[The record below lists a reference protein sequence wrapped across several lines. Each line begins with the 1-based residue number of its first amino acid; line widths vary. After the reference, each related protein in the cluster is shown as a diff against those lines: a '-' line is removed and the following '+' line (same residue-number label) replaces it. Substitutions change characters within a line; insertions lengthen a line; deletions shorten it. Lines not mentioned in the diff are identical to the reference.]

1 MSFRRRR
8 KKKDRRRFRGV
19 YLLPNL
25 ITTASLFA
33 GFYAIVAAMDGRFY
47 SAAIAILVALVL
59 DGLDGRVARMTK
71 STSDFGV
78 QYDSLAD
85 LVVFGVAPALL
96 VYLWALK
103 GLPYKQFGWVAA
115 FLFVVCG
122 ALRLARF
129 NVQQGS
135 MDPRYFNGL
144 PIPAA
149 ATLVATSILFYYEI
163 GEWAPERHVYILAMI
178 YLLSFLMV
186 SNVKYVSFKKMDL
199 FQRHPFHSLVAA
211 VLIFVVVATAPT
223 IMGFLLMAAY
233 VASGPISTFIYH
245 RRAALT
251 PKGEGETPPAKLTG
265 SQGLDLGGGGEAQSR
280 PD

>member
-1 MSFRRRR
+1 MSIRRRR
-8 KKKDRRRFRGV
+8 KKKDKRRFRGV

-25 ITTASLFA
+25 ITTGSLFA
-33 GFYAIVAAMDGRFY
+33 GFYAIVASIDGRFY
-47 SAAIAILVALVL
+47 AAAVAILVSLVL
-59 DGLDGRVARMTK
+59 DGLDGRIARITK
-71 STSDFGV
+71 STSGFGV

-85 LVVFGVAPALL
+85 LVSFGVAPGIL

-103 GLPYKQFGWVAA
+103 PYHQFGWVAA

-149 ATLVATSILFYYEI
+149 ATMIATAIIFYYQI
-163 GEWAPERHVYILAMI
+163 GEWAPERHIYILAMI

-186 SNVKYVSFKKMDL
+186 SNIKYMSFKKMEL
-199 FQRHPFHSLVAA
+199 FRRHPFHTLVAV
-211 VLIFVVVATAPT
+211 VLIFVVVATAPN

-233 VASGPISTFIYH
+233 VASGPISTYMYH
-245 RRAALT
+245 RRSALAA
-251 PKGEGETPPAKLTG
+251 KGEGETPPPKLANH
-265 SQGLDLGGGGEAQSR
+265 QGLDLGGGGETGKQA
-280 PD
+280 

>member
-1 MSFRRRR
+1 MKFKRNR
-8 KKKDRRRFRGV
+8 KKKERRRRGV

-33 GFYAIVAAMDGRFY
+33 GFYAMVAAINGRFL
-47 SAAIAILVALVL
+47 AAAWAIFIALVL
-59 DGLDGRVARMTK
+59 DGLDGRIARLTQ
-71 STSDFGV
+71 STSGFGM

-85 LVVFGVAPALL
+85 LAAFGVAPGLL

-103 GLPYKQFGWVAA
+103 PFGQFGWVAA
-115 FLFVVCG
+115 FLYVVCG

-149 ATLVATSILFYYEI
+149 AMLIATSIAFYYEI
-163 GEWAPERHVYILAMI
+163 GEWAPERHIYILVMI

-186 SNVKYVSFKKMDL
+186 SNIKYVSFKKLEL
-199 FQRHPFHSLVAA
+199 FRRHPFQTLVAL
-211 VLIFVVVATAPT
+211 VLLFVVVATKPE
-223 IMGFLLMAAY
+223 IMGFLLMVTY
-233 VASGPISTFIYH
+233 VGSGPLSTAVYY
-245 RRAALT
+245 RQKRTQKEA
-251 PKGEGETPPAKLTG
+251 EEETPASTPSG
-265 SQGLDLGGGGEAQSR
+265 
-280 PD
+280 P

>member
-25 ITTASLFA
+25 ITSMSLFS
-33 GFYAIVAAMDGRFY
+33 GFYAIVASMDGRFY
-47 SAAIAILVALVL
+47 AAAWAILIAMIL

-71 STSDFGV
+71 TTSGFGV

-85 LVVFGVAPALL
+85 LVAFGVGPGIMT
-96 VYLWALK
+96 YLWALK
-103 GLPYKQFGWVAA
+103 DFKQFGWAAA

-135 MDPRYFNGL
+135 FDPRYFNGL
-144 PIPAA
+144 PIPGAA
-149 ATLVATSILFYYEI
+149 VMVAASVAFYHEMGWVSQGSTFILGMMY
-163 GEWAPERHVYILAMI
+163 V
-178 YLLSFLMV
+178 LSFLMV
-186 SNVKYVSFKKMDL
+186 SNIKYISFKKVEL
-199 FQRHPFHSLVAA
+199 FRRHPFHTLVGL
-211 VLIFVVVATAPT
+211 VLIFVAVAAVPN
-223 IMGFLLMAAY
+223 ILGFLLMAAY
-233 VASGPISTFIYH
+233 VVSGPISTFMYH
-245 RRAALT
+245 RREALT
-251 PKGEGETPPAKLTG
+251 PKGEGEATPAKLTG
-265 SQGLDLGGGGEAQSR
+265 SQGLDLGSGGEAQSR

>member
-47 SAAIAILVALVL
+47 AAAWAILVSLIL
-59 DGLDGRVARMTK
+59 DGLDGRIARLTQ
-71 STSDFGV
+71 STSGFGM

-85 LVVFGVAPALL
+85 LVAFGVAPAILA
-96 VYLWALK
+96 YLWALK
-103 GLPYKQFGWVAA
+103 DFKQFGWAAA

-135 MDPRYFNGL
+135 LDPRYFNGL

-149 ATLVATSILFYYEI
+149 AMMVATAVAFYHELGETPPDGSKFIL
-163 GEWAPERHVYILAMI
+163 GMI
-178 YLLSFLMV
+178 YVLSFLMV
-186 SNVKYVSFKKMDL
+186 SNIKYISFKKVEL
-199 FQRHPFHSLVAA
+199 FRRHPFHTLVGL
-211 VLIFVVVATAPT
+211 VLIFVVVATAPN
-223 IMGFLLMAAY
+223 IIGFLLMLAY
-233 VASGPISTFIYH
+233 VGSGPISTFMYY
-245 RRAALT
+245 RRPAVA
-251 PKGEGETPPAKLTG
+251 PKGESETPPSKLTG
-265 SQGLDLGGGGEAQSR
+265 SQGLDLGGGGEA
-280 PD
+280 

>member
-1 MSFRRRR
+1 MSLRRKR
-8 KKKDRRRFRGV
+8 KKKDRRKFRGV

-33 GFYAIVAAMDGRFY
+33 GFFAIVAAMEGRFV
-47 SAAIAILVALVL
+47 AAAWAIFVSLIL
-59 DGLDGRVARMTK
+59 DGLDGRIARMTH
-71 STSDFGV
+71 SSSSFGV

-85 LVVFGVAPALL
+85 LVAFGVAPALL

-103 GLPYKQFGWVAA
+103 PFKQFGWVAA

-129 NVQQGS
+129 NVQTGS

-149 ATLVATSILFYYEI
+149 AMVIATSIAFYYEI
-163 GEWAPERHVYILAMI
+163 GEWAPQRHVLILGMI

-186 SNVKYVSFKKMDL
+186 SNIKYVSFKKVEL
-199 FQRHPFHSLVAA
+199 FKRHPFQSLVAA
-211 VLIFVVVATAPT
+211 VLLFVGVAAAPEL
-223 IMGFLLMAAY
+223 MGFPLMVVY
-233 VASGPISTFIYH
+233 MASGPISTIFYL
-245 RRAALT
+245 RQKRQAEQA
-251 PKGEGETPPAKLTG
+251 EEETPAPKPSG
-265 SQGLDLGGGGEAQSR
+265 S
-280 PD
+280 

>member
-8 KKKDRRRFRGV
+8 KKRNRRFRGV
-19 YLLPNL
+19 FLLPNL
-25 ITTASLFA
+25 ITTGSLFA
-33 GFYAIVAAMDGRFY
+33 GFYAIIAAIDGRFH
-47 SAAIAILVALVL
+47 AAAWAIFISLVL
-59 DGLDGRVARMTK
+59 DGLDGRIARITK
-71 STSDFGV
+71 STSGFGV

-85 LVVFGVAPALL
+85 LVAFGVAPSLL

-103 GLPYKQFGWVAA
+103 PYKQFGWVAA

-149 ATLVATSILFYYEI
+149 AMLIATSIAFYYQI

-186 SNVKYVSFKKMDL
+186 SNFKYISFKKMEL
-199 FQRHPFHSLVAA
+199 FRRHPFHTLVAA
-211 VLIFVVVATAPT
+211 VLLFVVIATAPE
-223 IMGFLLMAAY
+223 IMGFLCMVVY
-233 VASGPISTFIYH
+233 VASGPLSTYYYY
-245 RRAALT
+245 RRPLA
-251 PKGEGETPPAKLTG
+251 PDKSEGEIPAPKP
-265 SQGLDLGGGGEAQSR
+265 SN
-280 PD
+280 P

>member
-25 ITTASLFA
+25 ITTGSLFA
-33 GFYAIVAAMDGRFY
+33 GFYAIVAAIDGRFHA
-47 SAAIAILVALVL
+47 AAIAILVSLVL
-59 DGLDGRVARMTK
+59 DGLDGRIARMTK

-85 LVVFGVAPALL
+85 LVAFGVAPGIL

-103 GLPYKQFGWVAA
+103 PYHQFGWVAA

-149 ATLVATSILFYYEI
+149 ATMIATAIIFYYEI

-186 SNVKYVSFKKMDL
+186 SNIKYVSFKKMEL
-199 FQRHPFHSLVAA
+199 FRRHPFHTLVAV
-211 VLIFVVVATAPT
+211 VLIFVVVATAPN

-233 VASGPISTFIYH
+233 VASGPISTFMYH
-245 RRAALT
+245 RRL
-251 PKGEGETPPAKLTG
+251 PLPDKGESETPPPKLTN
-265 SQGLDLGGGGEAQSR
+265 SQGLDLGAGGEARKQA
-280 PD
+280 

>member
-25 ITTASLFA
+25 ITTGSLFS
-33 GFYAIVAAMDGRFY
+33 GFYAIVASMDGRFY
-47 SAAIAILVALVL
+47 PAAWAILIAMIL

-71 STSDFGV
+71 TTSGFGV

-85 LVVFGVAPALL
+85 LVAFGVAPGIM

-103 GLPYKQFGWVAA
+103 DFKQFGWAAA

-129 NVQQGS
+129 NVQQGTF
-135 MDPRYFNGL
+135 DPRYFNGL

-149 ATLVATSILFYYEI
+149 AVMVAASVAFYHQSELVAQGSRFILGMMY
-163 GEWAPERHVYILAMI
+163 V
-178 YLLSFLMV
+178 LSFLMV
-186 SNVKYVSFKKMDL
+186 SNIKYISFKKVEL
-199 FQRHPFHSLVAA
+199 FRRHPFHTLVGL
-211 VLIFVVVATAPT
+211 VLIFVVVAVAPD
-223 IMGFLLMAAY
+223 IIGFLLMAAY
-233 VASGPISTFIYH
+233 VVSGPISTVIYH
-245 RRAALT
+245 RQQALT
-251 PKGEGETPPAKLTG
+251 PKGEGETPASKLTG
-265 SQGLDLGGGGEAQSR
+265 SEGLGHGGGGEA
-280 PD
+280 

>member
-8 KKKDRRRFRGV
+8 KRKDRRRFRGV

-25 ITTASLFA
+25 ITTGSLFA
-33 GFYAIVAAMDGRFY
+33 GFYAIVASMDGRFY
-47 SAAIAILVALVL
+47 AAAWAILIAMIL

-71 STSDFGV
+71 TTSGFGV

-85 LVVFGVAPALL
+85 LVAFGVAPGIMA
-96 VYLWALK
+96 YLWALK
-103 GLPYKQFGWVAA
+103 DFKQFGWAAA

-135 MDPRYFNGL
+135 FDPRYFNGL

-149 ATLVATSILFYYEI
+149 AMMVAASVAFYHELGEMAPQGSRFILGMMY
-163 GEWAPERHVYILAMI
+163 V
-178 YLLSFLMV
+178 LSFLMV
-186 SNVKYVSFKKMDL
+186 SNIKYISFKKVEL
-199 FQRHPFHSLVAA
+199 FRRHPFHTLVGL
-211 VLIFVVVATAPT
+211 VLVFVVVATAPN

-233 VASGPISTFIYH
+233 VASGPISTFMYH

-251 PKGEGETPPAKLTG
+251 PKGEGETTPPKLTN
-265 SQGLDLGGGGEAQSR
+265 SQGLDLGGGGEA
-280 PD
+280 